1 MAVTLTQLSAFLT
14 VVRRGSV
21 TAAAEEL
28 FVTQPSVSAA
38 VAALEREV
46 GAKLLERDGR
56 GLRPT
61 DAGTAFA
68 PYAAHVLGLLE
79 QGERAAREAAE
90 GGRTMLRIS
99 AVTSAGDHVV
109 PQLIRAFRDA
119 HPELDL
125 VLHIGNRAR
134 GLRGPARPPGRRR
147 DHRPRARRRAA
158 RGGGVRGQRDRARD
172 GARRPAGQAALGRG
186 RGARRPAVAAARA
199 GLRLARDGGG
209 VAAPARARAAGA
221 DAGVEH
227 GRARGRARGARDRP
241 GLAHLGRAGAE
252 HGPARHDPPARRAA
266 AAPVVRRAVDGRPAA
281 AGGRRVRGVPGVAGG
296 AAGAQPRAGGAL
308 ATAGG

>member
-21 TAAAEEL
+21 TAAAEDL

-61 DAGTAFA
+61 EAGAAFA

-79 QGERAAREAAE
+79 QGSRAAREAGA
-90 GGRTMLRIS
+90 GGRATLRIS

-109 PQLIRAFRDA
+109 PPLIRAFRDA

-125 VLHIGNRAR
+125 VLHIGNRAEVFAGLLDHRADVAITGRVPDDERLAGEAFAVNEIVLVTAPDDPLAKRRWVAVEELAGSPWLLREPGSGSRAMADEWLSQR
-134 GLRGPARPPGRRR
+134 GLVPPTLTLGSNT
-147 DHRPRARRRAA
+147 A
-158 RGGGVRGQRDRARD
+158 VRE
-172 GARRPAGQAALGRG
+172 
-186 RGARRPAVAAARA
+186 AARA
-199 GLRLARDGGG
+199 GLGIGLVSRTSAALELRMGLLGTIRPRGGL
-209 VAAPARARAAGA
+209 PQRQWF
-221 DAGVEH
+221 
-227 GRARGRARGARDRP
+227 
-241 GLAHLGRAGAE
+241 
-252 HGPARHDPPARRAA
+252 
-266 AAPVVRRAVDGRPAA
+266 VVRSTVGPPRPAA
-281 AGGRRVRGVPGVAGG
+281 DAFVAFLESAAARHVLNRVLEMR
-296 AAGAQPRAGGAL
+296 
-308 ATAGG
+308 